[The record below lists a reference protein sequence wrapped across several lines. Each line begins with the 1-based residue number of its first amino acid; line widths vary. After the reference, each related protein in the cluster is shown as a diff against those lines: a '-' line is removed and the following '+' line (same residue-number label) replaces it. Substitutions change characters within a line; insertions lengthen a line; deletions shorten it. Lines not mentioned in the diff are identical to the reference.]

1 MEHLASREG
10 TIIRIED
17 NQADI
22 QLDGQVLRW
31 PTDQIPQPIKLGDKL
46 IVLITTAELEKLDR
60 EALAK
65 KILNE
70 VLSGE
75 ESA

>member
-1 MEHLASREG
+1 MQNLASREG

-22 QLDGQVLRW
+22 QLEGQVLHW
-31 PTDQIPQPIKLGDKL
+31 PTDQIPQPIKPGDKVK
-46 IVLITTAELEKLDR
+46 VLVTTAELEKLDR

-70 VLSGE
+70 ILNGE
-75 ESA
+75 EPV